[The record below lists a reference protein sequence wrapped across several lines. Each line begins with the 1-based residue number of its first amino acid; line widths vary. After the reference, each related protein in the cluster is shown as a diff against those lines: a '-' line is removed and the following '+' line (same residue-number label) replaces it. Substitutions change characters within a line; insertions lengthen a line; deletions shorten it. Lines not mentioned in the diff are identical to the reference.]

1 MSSSLHQLNLAFNP
15 AEDRMLLRITAGS
28 PGEIAEYRLWLTRR
42 FVRLLWKALDQMLEA
57 DAMSN
62 PTIAPEGRKAIRNFQ
77 QDEVL
82 SRADFKTPYA
92 GEAARTP
99 LGSDPILITRFQV
112 SKNPDGS
119 QILSLQTAGGQGVN
133 LNMNT
138 QLIHSVRKLLADK
151 ITEAQWDLPCALY
164 SEEAIYIAEASKSVN

>member
-1 MSSSLHQLNLAFNP
+1 MSSSLHQLNLAFDP

-62 PTIAPEGRKAIRNFQ
+62 PSIAPEGRKAIRKFQ

-82 SRADFKTPYA
+82 SRADFTTHYT
-92 GEAARTP
+92 GDAARTP
-99 LGSDPILITRFQV
+99 LGPEPLLITRFQV
-112 SKNPDGS
+112 TKNPDGS
-119 QILSLQTAGGQGVN
+119 QILNFQTAAGQGVN
-133 LNMNT
+133 LTMNT

-164 SEEAIYIAEASKSVN
+164 TEDAVYIAEASKSIN